1 MAPPPTRV
9 RFDLR
14 RYGVERGVDASSWP
28 AWTGVVPDGE
38 AHVLDFVEV
47 LIVHS
52 GSATVHA
59 AGRGLPVR
67 SPCVVVTRPG
77 VERRVAVTDPLTVD
91 LVVFPERGVH
101 RLGVPMAVAG
111 LATGVA
117 VVTPVDAADL
127 AAVGRL
133 LRRELEAGFDD
144 ASPMLDALLTQF
156 VVRLRRA
163 WPAGA
168 HREPPRL
175 LARFERLLERD
186 FRHEHRVAAYA
197 ARLGV
202 SADHLSAV
210 ARTHGGGSAK
220 AMIEGRL
227 MREAALALAVPGRRV
242 ADVAAELGYDE
253 PSHFSRAFRRWAGV
267 APLRLQSRR

>member
-1 MAPPPTRV
+1 MASPPIRV
-9 RFDLR
+9 RFDVR
-14 RYGVERGVDASSWP
+14 KYGVERSVDASSWP

-47 LIVHS
+47 LIVHR
-52 GSATVHA
+52 GSAMVHA
-59 AGRGLPVR
+59 AGRAMPLR
-67 SPCVVVTRPG
+67 TPCVVVTRPG
-77 VERRVAVTDPLTVD
+77 IERRVAVTDPLTVD
-91 LVVFPERGVH
+91 LVVFPERGVPH
-101 RLGVPMAVAG
+101 LDAARAASAL
-111 LATGVA
+111 TSGVA

-133 LRRELEAGFDD
+133 LRRELETGLDD
-144 ASPMLDALLTQF
+144 APPMLDALLTQF
-156 VVRLRRA
+156 LVRLRRA

-168 HREPPRL
+168 APPRL

-210 ARTHGGGSAK
+210 ARAHTGGSAK

-227 MREAALALAVPGRRV
+227 MREATVALTMPGRLV
-242 ADVAAELGYDE
+242 ADVAVELGYDE

-267 APLRLQSRR
+267 TPVRLRSRR

>member
-1 MAPPPTRV
+1 MAPSPTRV
-9 RFDLR
+9 RFDVR
-14 RYGVERGVDASSWP
+14 KYGVERGVDASSWP

-47 LIVHS
+47 LIVHR

-59 AGRGLPVR
+59 AGRGMPVG

-77 VERRVAVTDPLTVD
+77 VERRVAVTEPLSVD
-91 LVVFPERGVH
+91 LVVFPERGLH
-101 RLGVPMAVAG
+101 RLGVPSAVSG
-111 LATGVA
+111 LASGVA
-117 VVTPVDAADL
+117 VVTPVDVADL

-133 LRRELEAGFDD
+133 LRRELEAGCDD
-144 ASPMLDALLTQF
+144 APPMLDALLTQF

-210 ARTHGGGSAK
+210 ARAHTGASAK

-227 MREAALALAVPGRRV
+227 MREASAALTAPGRRV

-253 PSHFSRAFRRWAGV
+253 PSHFTRAFRRWTGV
-267 APLRLQSRR
+267 SPLRLRSRH

>member
-1 MAPPPTRV
+1 MAVLPTPV

-14 RYGVERGVDASSWP
+14 KYGVERRVDASSWP

-47 LIVHS
+47 LIVHR
-52 GSATVHA
+52 GAAMVHT
-59 AGRGLPVR
+59 AGHGMPVGT
-67 SPCVVVTRPG
+67 PCVVVTHPG

-91 LVVFPERGVH
+91 LVVFPLRGVH
-101 RLGVPMAVAG
+101 RLDVPMGVSG
-111 LATGVA
+111 ISGVA
-117 VVTPVDAADL
+117 AVTPVDAAEL
-127 AAVGRL
+127 TAVGRL
-133 LRRELEAGFDD
+133 LRHELEAGLDD
-144 ASPMLDALLTQF
+144 APAMLAALLAQF

-168 HREPPRL
+168 PRTPPRL

-186 FRHEHRVAAYA
+186 FRRDHRVGAYA

-202 SADHLSAV
+202 SADHLSAMTR
-210 ARTHGGGSAK
+210 AYAGQSAK

-227 MREAALALAVPGRRV
+227 MREAAAALTTPGRRV
-242 ADVAAELGYDE
+242 ADIAAELGYDE

-267 APLRLQSRR
+267 PPQRLRSKA